1 MNIKEFFYFQKSDR
15 HVLMVLVG
23 IATVF
28 LLLVYFLSSDEM
40 DENVSKDRYSPAYQ
54 NTRIGHRKQD
64 RYQRK
69 QQDYYAVPVTTPER
83 FPFDPNTADSTQF
96 LRLGLQPWQ
105 VRNIY
110 KYRAHGGIY
119 RKPSDFARLYGLTL
133 KQYKSLEPYIRIS
146 SDYRPAAKYYEEKT
160 VVTSERER
168 RDTTIYPRK
177 LTLGEYVLLNT
188 ADTNALKKVPGIGS
202 GYARAII
209 RYGERLGGYFDPSQL
224 LEINNFP
231 EEALPYFRVAEESL
245 RKMNVNKLSLEQL
258 RKHPYIG
265 FYQAKAIVE
274 YRRLHGPINNLQQL
288 STTGLF
294 PQDLLDKL
302 HHYVTY

>member
-15 HVLMVLVG
+15 HVLMVLLG
-23 IATVF
+23 IAIVF
-28 LLLVYFLSSDEM
+28 MSLVYFLGSDEM
-40 DENVSKDRYSPAYQ
+40 EENEAYTEQNDYSEQQYDH
-54 NTRIGHRKQD
+54 RHRRMKSRRKQP
-64 RYQRK
+64 
-69 QQDYYAVPVTTPER
+69 YYAVSETKTER

-105 VRNIY
+105 IRNIY

-119 RKPSDFARLYGLTL
+119 RKASDFAKLYGLTL

-146 SDYRPAAKYYEEKT
+146 PDYRPAAEYYEEKST
-160 VVTSERER
+160 VSSAITP
-168 RDTTIYPRK
+168 RDTVFFPKK
-177 LTLGEYVLLNT
+177 LKEGEYVLLNI
-188 ADTNALKKVPGIGS
+188 ADTTLLKKVPGIGS

-209 RYGERLGGYFDPSQL
+209 RYGERLGGYYDPSQL
-224 LEINNFP
+224 LEINAFP
-231 EEALPYFRVAEESL
+231 EDALPYFRVAQEPIHKL
-245 RKMNVNKLSLEQL
+245 NVNKLSLEQL

-294 PQDLLDKL
+294 PKETIIKL
-302 HHYVTY
+302 QPYIDY

>member
-15 HVLMVLVG
+15 HVLMVLLG
-23 IATVF
+23 IAIVF
-28 LLLVYFLSSDEM
+28 MSLVYFLGSDEM
-40 DENVSKDRYSPAYQ
+40 EENDAYTEQ
-54 NTRIGHRKQD
+54 NDYNDQQYDHRQRRMKSRRKQP
-64 RYQRK
+64 YF
-69 QQDYYAVPVTTPER
+69 AVPVNTPER

-105 VRNIY
+105 IRNIY

-133 KQYKSLEPYIRIS
+133 KQYKSLEPYIHIS
-146 SDYRPAAKYYEEKT
+146 ADYRPAAEYYEEKT
-160 VVTSERER
+160 TVPSEKEY
-168 RDTTIYPRK
+168 RDTLLYPRK
-177 LTLGEYVLLNT
+177 LSVGEYVMLNT

-202 GYARAII
+202 GFARAII
-209 RYGERLGGYFDPSQL
+209 RYGERLGGYCDTSQL

-231 EEALPYFRVAEESL
+231 EDALSYFRVAQEPI
-245 RKMNVNKLSLEQL
+245 RKLNVNKLSLEQL

-274 YRRLHGPINNLQQL
+274 YRRLHGPITDLQQL
-288 STTGLF
+288 SATGLF
-294 PQDLLDKL
+294 TKESLTKL
-302 HHYVTY
+302 QHYVEY

>member
-15 HVLMVLVG
+15 HVLMVLLG
-23 IATVF
+23 IAIVF
-28 LLLVYFLSSDEM
+28 MSLVYFLGSDEM
-40 DENVSKDRYSPAYQ
+40 EENKAYTEQ
-54 NTRIGHRKQD
+54 NDYNDQQYDHRHRRMKSRRKQP
-64 RYQRK
+64 
-69 QQDYYAVPVTTPER
+69 YYAVPETKTER

-105 VRNIY
+105 IRNIY

-119 RKPSDFARLYGLTL
+119 RKASDFAKLYGLTL

-146 SDYRPAAKYYEEKT
+146 PDYRPAAEYYEEKST
-160 VVTSERER
+160 VSSAITP
-168 RDTTIYPRK
+168 RDTVLFPKK
-177 LTLGEYVLLNT
+177 LKEGEYVLLNI
-188 ADTNALKKVPGIGS
+188 ADTTLLKKVPGIGS

-209 RYGERLGGYFDPSQL
+209 RYGERLGGYYDPSQL
-224 LEINNFP
+224 LEINAFP
-231 EEALPYFRVAEESL
+231 EDALPYFRVAQEPI
-245 RKMNVNKLSLEQL
+245 RKLNVNKLSLEQL

-294 PQDLLDKL
+294 PKETIIKL
-302 HHYVTY
+302 QPYIDY

>member
-23 IATVF
+23 VAIVFMLMVF
-28 LLLVYFLSSDEM
+28 LLNPDEM
-40 DENVSKDRYSPAYQ
+40 GKNSQKEDALSYRE
-54 NTRIGHRKQD
+54 TRDYPHKEEGHKRAKQS
-64 RYQRK
+64 
-69 QQDYYAVPVTTPER
+69 YYAVPVTAPER

-105 VRNIY
+105 IRNIY

-133 KQYKSLEPYIRIS
+133 KQYQSLEPYIRIS
-146 SDYRPAAKYYEEKT
+146 SDYRPAAEFYEEKNM
-160 VVTSERER
+160 VFSEKPR
-168 RDTTIYPRK
+168 RDTLLYPRK
-177 LTLGEYVLLNT
+177 LSAGEYVQLNM
-188 ADTNALKKVPGIGS
+188 ADTSELKKVPGIGS
-202 GYARAII
+202 GFARAII
-209 RYGERLGGYFDPSQL
+209 RYGERLGGYYDTSQL

-231 EEALPYFRVAEESL
+231 ETALPYFHIGEVSL
-245 RKMNVNKLSLEQL
+245 HKLNVNKLSLEQL
-258 RKHPYIG
+258 RKHPYIS

-274 YRRLHGPINNLQQL
+274 YRRQRGSISDLRQL

-294 PQDLLDKL
+294 PEELLTKL
-302 HHYVTY
+302 RHYVAY